1 MTLARQFFAV
11 SGSATVV
18 PALRRVH
25 RISAMFIAAFAL
37 VHIANH
43 LVSLWSIAAHIAFMD
58 AVRTVIRQRIV
69 EATLLACVSLQAI
82 TGLWLFKHRWRQRR
96 GKVAWLQALS
106 GAYLAFFLLVHVA
119 AILFGRAALKLDTN
133 FYYAAAGFHVA
144 PYQFFFAPYYFLAV
158 FALFAHVGCAVYR
171 RARPGI
177 ARTLALA
184 LPISAGAITALLI
197 VLSLA
202 GMLQPVDIPAKYKAT
217 YAG

>member
-1 MTLARQFFAV
+1 MTPARYVTAN
-11 SGSATVV
+11 SRSI
-18 PALRRVH
+18 ALRRVH

-43 LVSLWSIAAHIAFMD
+43 LASLWSIAAHIAFMD
-58 AVRTVIRQRIV
+58 AVRTVIRQPVV
-69 EATLLACVSLQAI
+69 ESILLACVSLQAL
-82 TGLWLFKHRWRQRR
+82 TGLWLFAHRWRQRR

-144 PYQFFFAPYYFLAV
+144 PFQFFFAPYYFFAV
-158 FALFAHVGCAVYR
+158 LALFTHVGCAVYR
-171 RARPGI
+171 RARSPS
-177 ARTLALA
+177 ARMLALTVPVA
-184 LPISAGAITALLI
+184 AGAVAALLI

-217 YAG
+217 YSGL

>member
-1 MTLARQFFAV
+1 MALARQFSAL
-11 SGSATVV
+11 SGSATIL

-25 RISAMFIAAFAL
+25 RISATFIAAFAL

-43 LVSLWSIAAHIAFMD
+43 LASLWSIAAHIAFMD
-58 AVRTVIRQRIV
+58 AVRTVVRQRVV
-69 EATLLACVSLQAI
+69 EAILLACVSLQAI
-82 TGLWLFKHRWRQRR
+82 TGLWLFKHRWRQLR
-96 GKVAWLQALS
+96 GKVALLQALS

-133 FYYAAAGFHVA
+133 FYYAAAGLHVA
-144 PYQFFFAPYYFLAV
+144 PFHFFFAPYYFLAV
-158 FALFAHVGCAVYR
+158 LALFTHVGCALYR

-177 ARTLALA
+177 ARTLTLA
-184 LPISAGAITALLI
+184 LPVGAGAVTALLI